1 MLEKPRKKKELKFAC
16 KGAKVICKD
25 LHLFSHLT
33 FDKKEPTFLVVQAG
47 NLAFLVICDYTQ
59 ITLLFL
65 FIDFVNPVNWVSPK

>member
-1 MLEKPRKKKELKFAC
+1 MLEKPTGKKELKFAC

-25 LHLFSHLT
+25 LHLSSHYP
-33 FDKKEPTFLVVQAG
+33 FDKKEPTFLVVQGG

-65 FIDFVNPVNWVSPK
+65 FIDFVNPLDWISPK